1 MVERNSKDEKII
13 IDYEKIDRQFCELK
27 TANIMSDL
35 FSIIKKHNKIQ
46 SGTSRNNIE
55 TLKKYVEY
63 LNERLDFIER

>member
-1 MVERNSKDEKII
+1 
-13 IDYEKIDRQFCELK
+13 
-27 TANIMSDL
+27 MSDL